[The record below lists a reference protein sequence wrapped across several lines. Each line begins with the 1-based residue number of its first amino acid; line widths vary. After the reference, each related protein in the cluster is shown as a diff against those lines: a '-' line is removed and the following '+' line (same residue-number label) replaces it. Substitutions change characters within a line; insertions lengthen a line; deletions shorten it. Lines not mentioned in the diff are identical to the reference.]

1 MKQLFFWLIFM
12 GLVSRTVAAPVTVE
26 GVAAYVNDSI
36 VTLGEVKEMVAPAI
50 PDLQRNYQGDELK
63 AKLQELYKEALDD
76 LIAVRLILKAYEADT
91 KLNKSAVEK
100 HVEGRVSEFIQERFN
115 GDRQEFLK
123 ALQAE
128 RMPMDEWRKRLRER
142 IIVGL
147 MRGREVDSHVI
158 ISPREVRKGY
168 ENDSAKYQRPERVKL
183 RVLLVR
189 GSTNESDRVVREE
202 HARSLERKLRSGD
215 DFAEL
220 ARQFSEDKSA
230 GKGGEWGWVVLS
242 DLRKELGL
250 VVGKMDRG
258 QASGVVAMD
267 GDYYILKV
275 DDREKAGVIPFEE
288 VRSSIEKELR
298 KQETR
303 RLYALWISRL
313 KKDAYIEVVNL
324 NVP

>member
-1 MKQLFFWLIFM
+1 
-12 GLVSRTVAAPVTVE
+12 
-26 GVAAYVNDSI
+26 
-36 VTLGEVKEMVAPAI
+36 
-50 PDLQRNYQGDELK
+50 
-63 AKLQELYKEALDD
+63 
-76 LIAVRLILKAYEADT
+76 
-91 KLNKSAVEK
+91 
-100 HVEGRVSEFIQERFN
+100 
-115 GDRQEFLK
+115 
-123 ALQAE
+123 
-128 RMPMDEWRKRLRER
+128 
-142 IIVGL
+142 
-147 MRGREVDSHVI
+147 
-158 ISPREVRKGY
+158 
-168 ENDSAKYQRPERVKL
+168 
-183 RVLLVR
+183 
-189 GSTNESDRVVREE
+189 
-202 HARSLERKLRSGD
+202 
-215 DFAEL
+215 
-220 ARQFSEDKSA
+220 
-230 GKGGEWGWVVLS
+230 VLS